1 MQINRTHR
9 VARAVGAVALSGL
22 LAGGAPL
29 ATIAYAASSQELSS
43 QLSDAK
49 VKLDDLTKQL
59 EIAEAKCED
68 TSAQLD
74 EVQSHIDEL
83 KPQIAEQQQKVADA
97 QAGLAEHLSTNYKA
111 GGNTTLLELVL
122 ESKDFA
128 QLVSNITYANKISE
142 ANSEKIKETN
152 DLVADLN
159 AKKDELAGEEDS
171 LSTLLSQ
178 QQDEQA
184 SLESARSDAQ
194 SYVGGLS
201 SELQAALQSEREAEA
216 KRQQEEAEKAA
227 DAAAAEQQK
236 AAESS
241 SGDSGSSSNGGASN
255 ANSGNSGSSSNG
267 SSSSSSNSG
276 NSGSS
281 NNGGSSNNNGGSS
294 NGGGSSV
301 SGSTASTIINAARTQ
316 LGVPYSYGACN
327 PGVAMDCSGLT
338 SYAYG
343 CAGISIPHSSREQYS
358 SVCSRG
364 NLKSSTSQLSP
375 GDLVFYASGGTIYHV
390 AIYIGGGNVIHA
402 NGYGSGVVIT
412 GVTYDDGFCGGGSPV

>member
-49 VKLDDLTKQL
+49 AKLDDLTKQL

-227 DAAAAEQQK
+227 AAAAAEQQK

-241 SGDSGSSSNGGASN
+241 SGDSGSSSNGGVPN
-255 ANSGNSGSSSNG
+255 ANSGSSSNG

-276 NSGSS
+276 SSGSS
-281 NNGGSSNNNGGSS
+281 N